1 MAISSRQGLVDYC
14 LRRLG
19 FPVIEINVDD
29 DQVSDRIDDALQY
42 FQEYHFDGVERVY
55 LQHRVTTATMKFT
68 GFTAPAFTVGETV
81 TGATSGASAKVH
93 SIDGT
98 TVYVSK
104 VKSTFTA
111 GETITGGESGFSRT
125 LSTNAA
131 DAYVDGD
138 IQKGEIS
145 ISDAVIGVIRVLPIN
160 GASSGSQNA
169 NNMFDLVYQFRLNDM
184 YNLLSADMIYY
195 TQMKQYLSML
205 DMLLVGDRSFAF
217 NRKTDTLK
225 VHCNWEDVFEPG
237 DFILVECYRI
247 LDPETFTQVYDD
259 LFLKRYSTAL
269 IKRQWGDNM
278 KKFGGMQLPGGIIM
292 NGQQVYDEAVQEIA
306 QIEQEMQSKTELP
319 IDFMVG

>member
-55 LQHRVTTATMKFT
+55 LQHQVTTATLKFT
-68 GFTAPAFTVGETV
+68 GLSAPSFTVGETLI
-81 TGATSGASAKVH
+81 GDTSGASCKVY
-93 SIDGT
+93 SIAST
-98 TVYVSK
+98 TVTITK
-104 VKSTFTA
+104 VQGTFVA
-111 GETITGGESGFSRT
+111 GENLTGQESGYSRT
-125 LSTNAA
+125 LASTNF
-131 DAYVDGD
+131 YTPGD
-138 IQKGEIS
+138 MQNGEIS

-205 DMLLVGDRSFAF
+205 DMLLVGDRSFSF

-237 DFILVECYRI
+237 DFVLVECYRI

-259 LFLKRYSTAL
+259 MFLKKYATAL
-269 IKRQWGDNM
+269 IKRQWGENM

-306 QIEQEMQSKTELP
+306 LIEQEMQSKSELP
-319 IDFMVG
+319 VDFMVG